1 VYSVSTIAAAW
12 YNERVVV
19 VCDVSD
25 DFVCLIERQTRCS
38 YACKADEIIII
49 IEKKCISNN
58 NNKIKASVHNYRG
71 RGELNIFI
79 YIYVIVYN
87 DRGAGEGRR
96 AYTQSIIIRQ

>member
-1 VYSVSTIAAAW
+1 VCSVSTTAAAAAAW

-49 IEKKCISNN
+49 I
-58 NNKIKASVHNYRG
+58 
-71 RGELNIFI
+71 
-79 YIYVIVYN
+79 
-87 DRGAGEGRR
+87 
-96 AYTQSIIIRQ
+96 IIIEKNVYQIIIIK